1 MKKFTTR
8 FFTVLLSVAI
18 LISVLPMSVFAAE
31 IERGDDAIAY
41 TLQEPTSG
49 QADESEKVYAV
60 DEDVT
65 LRNENTKYIR
75 MSDGSYYVALYD
87 TAVHYLNED
96 DEWVEIDNTLSQSE
110 ASDEEDFVGVGT
122 NKGMVNIKFANKQ

>member
-1 MKKFTTR
+1 
-8 FFTVLLSVAI
+8 
-18 LISVLPMSVFAAE
+18 MSVFAAE
-31 IERGDDAIAY
+31 IERGDDEIAY

-49 QADESEKVYAV
+49 QADESEKIYAV

-96 DEWVEIDNTLSQSE
+96 DEWVEIDNTLSQLE

-122 NKGMVNIKFANKQ
+122 NKGMVNVKFANKQ